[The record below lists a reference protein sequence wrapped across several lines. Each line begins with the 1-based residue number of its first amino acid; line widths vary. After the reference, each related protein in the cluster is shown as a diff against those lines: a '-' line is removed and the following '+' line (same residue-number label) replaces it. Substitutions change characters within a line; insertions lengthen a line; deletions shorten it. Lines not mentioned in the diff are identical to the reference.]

1 MRACRRRPP
10 LLARCPLT
18 LHLWRRADR
27 NPATLPDDSA
37 SVPAL
42 QSIDRLLCSSQSM
55 AQLLRCSLV
64 VLLLSQGF
72 KAAHFRKTEIEV
84 VSDLNDS
91 TNVAAVSPFHVGDGK
106 AVIAPKFESLRCAH
120 NI

>member
-1 MRACRRRPP
+1 M
-10 LLARCPLT
+10 LARCPLT

-55 AQLLRCSLV
+55 AQLLTPCSSV

-72 KAAHFRKTEIEV
+72 ETAHFRK
-84 VSDLNDS
+84 SDVFSELCPEHRFHL
-91 TNVAAVSPFHVGDGK
+91 VADVEDEAASF
-106 AVIAPKFESLRCAH
+106 A
-120 NI
+120 

>member
-1 MRACRRRPP
+1 MVSHFPSKNPAKRRSALRTSTEISCPSPGACLRRPP

-18 LHLWRRADR
+18 LHLWRRANR

-55 AQLLRCSLV
+55 TQLLSRCSLV

-72 KAAHFRKTEIEV
+72 KAAHF
-84 VSDLNDS
+84 
-91 TNVAAVSPFHVGDGK
+91 
-106 AVIAPKFESLRCAH
+106 
-120 NI
+120 